1 MCPSQP
7 LPLILTNPANGDH
20 LVAFVMG
27 AAEGPNRP
35 SLYLP
40 MGDLM
45 GVRNIQGGTA
55 GRGGNLN
62 LDIGAGSTTNPG
74 DIVCNWDVGKRTRIY
89 NGRKKLIADFSPGG
103 IDFYVPVRFHKGA
116 RGI

>member
-1 MCPSQP
+1 MSQP
-7 LPLILTNPANGDH
+7 LPFILVDPATGNH
-20 LVAFVMG
+20 VVAFQMG

-35 SLYLP
+35 SMYLP
-40 MGDLM
+40 MGDIL

-55 GRGGNLN
+55 GAGGNLN
-62 LDIGAGSTTNPG
+62 LDLGAGSTEHPG
-74 DIVCNWDVGKRTRIY
+74 DIVLNWDVGKRTRIY
-89 NGRKKLIADFSPGG
+89 NGRKKLVADFSPGG

>member
-1 MCPSQP
+1 MPD
-7 LPLILTNPANGDH
+7 LPFILVDPATGNH
-20 LVAFVMG
+20 VAAFQMG
-27 AAEGPNRP
+27 AAEGPGRA

-55 GRGGNLN
+55 GKGGNLN
-62 LDIGAGSTTNPG
+62 LDIGAGSTEHPG
-74 DIVCNWDVGKRTRIY
+74 DIVCNWDVGRRTRIY

-103 IDFYVPVRFHKGA
+103 IDFYVPVRFHRGA

>member
-1 MCPSQP
+1 MPD
-7 LPLILTNPANGDH
+7 LPFILVDPATGNH
-20 LVAFVMG
+20 VAAFQMG
-27 AAEGPNRP
+27 AAEGPGHA

-55 GRGGNLN
+55 GKGGNLN
-62 LDIGAGSTTNPG
+62 LDIGAGSTANPG
-74 DIVCNWDVGKRTRIY
+74 DIVLNWDVGKRTLIY
-89 NGRKKLIADFSPGG
+89 DGHKRKLASFSPGG

>member
-1 MCPSQP
+1 MSNTPFH
-7 LPLILTNPANGDH
+7 LIDPATGN
-20 LVAFVMG
+20 LVLAVQMG
-27 AAEGPNRP
+27 AAEGPTHP

-55 GRGGNLN
+55 GKGGNLN
-62 LDIGAGSTTNPG
+62 LDLGAGSSEHRG
-74 DIVCNWDVGKRTRIY
+74 DIVLNWDVGRRTRIY
-89 NGRKKLIADFSPGG
+89 NGRKKLVADFSPGG
-103 IDFYVPVRFHKGA
+103 IDFYVPVRFHRGA